1 MNVIGGKYDIVRQ
14 LIQVSITRNLIKKK
28 RKIHLQSLVESPYMF
43 LVSERK
49 RNINPL
55 LVAIDIWGLGLNS
68 INIMLNE
75 KGPQKISTKRF
86 QQL

>member
-1 MNVIGGKYDIVRQ
+1 
-14 LIQVSITRNLIKKK
+14 
-28 RKIHLQSLVESPYMF
+28 MF

-75 KGPQKISTKRF
+75 KGPQKISTTIVFIKPF
-86 QQL
+86 YLFLSLNFLILI

>member
-1 MNVIGGKYDIVRQ
+1 
-14 LIQVSITRNLIKKK
+14 
-28 RKIHLQSLVESPYMF
+28 MF

-55 LVAIDIWGLGLNS
+55 LVAIDIWGLGPNS

-75 KGPQKISTKRF
+75 KGPQKISPTIVFIKPF
-86 QQL
+86 LPLSLS